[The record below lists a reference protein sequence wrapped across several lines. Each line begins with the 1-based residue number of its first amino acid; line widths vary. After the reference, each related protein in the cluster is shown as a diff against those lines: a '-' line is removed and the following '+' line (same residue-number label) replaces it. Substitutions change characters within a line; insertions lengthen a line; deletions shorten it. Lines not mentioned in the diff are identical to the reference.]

1 MNKLLQRQIKKF
13 MRNSNSLHEEIKPLL
28 NRISDAYDS
37 FDIDRSLIERSLDLS
52 SKELTDANKRLR
64 EEAERHKAI
73 IDKLKSVLT
82 SLAPDLDH
90 FSKESSKDDA
100 TYFINVIS
108 KLIDERK
115 NAEKA
120 LKDAYQ
126 KLKDTQD
133 ELIQVEKLKV
143 IGGLASGVSHE
154 VKNPL
159 AMILLGVQ
167 YLMKK
172 IESKDRKVVLTL
184 KHMEKAI
191 KRADEIIK
199 GLLDFASLSKLD
211 IKQENLNS
219 VVEESLRLVKIQF
232 DKNCIRVETD
242 LKENIPKVKIDK
254 NKIEQVFINI
264 FMNSSHAMNDGGQ
277 LTVRTYSKKLNKPG
291 KGTGHKQNDPFKP
304 GETMVISEIED
315 TGPGIPKNI
324 LDKIFDPFF
333 TTRRDKGGTGLGLSV
348 VRNIIQMHC
357 GKIEI
362 KNKAKGGIKST
373 LFFKV

>member
-13 MRNSNSLHEEIKPLL
+13 TRGSDSLHEEIKPLL
-28 NRISDAYDS
+28 YGISDAYDS

-64 EEAERHKAI
+64 QEAEKHKAI
-73 IDKLKSVLT
+73 IDKLKSILT
-82 SLAPDLDH
+82 SLAPDLNH

-100 TYFINVIS
+100 TYFINFIS

-115 NAEKA
+115 NTEKA
-120 LKDAYQ
+120 LKNAYK
-126 KLKDTQD
+126 KLKDTQN

-143 IGGLASGVSHE
+143 IGRLASGVSHE

-167 YLMKK
+167 YLRKK
-172 IESKDRKVVLTL
+172 IKSKDRKVVLTL

-191 KRADEIIK
+191 ERADKIIK

-219 VVEESLRLVKIQF
+219 IVEESLRLVKIQF

-264 FMNSSHAMNDGGQ
+264 FMNSSHAMHDGGQ
-277 LTVRTYSKKLNKPG
+277 LTVRTYSKKLKKPG
-291 KGTGHKQNDPFKP
+291 KDGDRRQNDLFKP
-304 GETMVISEIED
+304 GETMVISEIAD

-333 TTRRDKGGTGLGLSV
+333 TTTRDKGGTGLGLSI
-348 VRNIIQMHC
+348 VRNIIQMHY

-362 KNKAKGGIKST
+362 KNNAKGGIKST

>member
-1 MNKLLQRQIKKF
+1 MNKLLQRQIKKL

-28 NRISDAYDS
+28 NGISDAYDS

-64 EEAERHKAI
+64 QEAEKHKAI
-73 IDKLKSVLT
+73 IDKLKSILT
-82 SLAPDLDH
+82 SLAPDLNH
-90 FSKESSKDDA
+90 FSKESSRDDA
-100 TYFINVIS
+100 TYLINVIS

-126 KLKDTQD
+126 KLKDTQN

-143 IGGLASGVSHE
+143 IGRLASGVSHE

-167 YLMKK
+167 YLIKK

-219 VVEESLRLVKIQF
+219 VMEESLRLVKIQF
-232 DKNCIRVETD
+232 DKNCIRVATD
-242 LKENIPKVKIDK
+242 LKEDIPKVKIDK
-254 NKIEQVFINI
+254 NRIEQVFINL
-264 FMNSSHAMNDGGQ
+264 FMNAVHAMHDGGQ
-277 LTVRTYSKKLNKPG
+277 LTLRTYSKKLSNPG
-291 KGTGHKQNDPFKP
+291 KSVGRRKNDPFKP

-324 LDKIFDPFF
+324 LDRIFDPFF

-348 VRNIIQMHC
+348 VRSIIQMHC

-362 KNKAKGGIKST
+362 KNKTEGGIKST